1 MQDERRTIVE
11 QRELTKIEGVVQS
24 LIYKNEE
31 SGYSVA
37 RILLSDGSETT
48 VVGIMPF
55 LGAGERIAAAGDYV
69 SHPQHGAQFS
79 VAEYTRQMPASAQG
93 IYEYLA
99 SRVVR
104 GIGPKT
110 ARAIVERFGADTF
123 DILANSPE
131 QLSHIRGI
139 TRERAREIRESFLRL
154 NAMRVLIEFLTAHTL
169 PAYFVAPLLRIYGE
183 DAVSHIERDPYLL
196 CDEAFGLPFEAA
208 DRLAEEFG
216 IDALS
221 PIRLDAALVYTL
233 EYNLGNGHAFIPE
246 DKLLV
251 AAQNLCGAPEDVLLA
266 RLAALCAIQRLER
279 DRVAKQEVYYLSRV
293 YQCECYLADEVKRLL
308 AMELHRPRGLE
319 KMIAAQE
326 CEQQIEYAGKQ
337 KEAMCLCFDSALA
350 LVTGG
355 PGTGKTTALLTM
367 IKLLENNGFAV
378 LLAAPTGRAAKRMS
392 ELCGREAKTLHRL
405 LEATFEVE
413 RGVLAFKRDGNNP
426 LEADVVIVDEASMVD
441 LPLAASLL
449 RAMKPH
455 TRLVLVGDADQ
466 LPPVGPGSFFADLL
480 GCGCV
485 PTVRLIEIFRQA
497 QNSDIVMNAHCINRG
512 EVPDLHQNRSDFF
525 FQRTA
530 TAEATAD
537 TVVSLICGRIT
548 SYFGIAPQEIQVIC
562 PSRQMACGTANL
574 NRRLQ
579 EALNPA
585 SAEKGE
591 VRFGAA
597 LFRLGDRVMQ
607 IRNNYDLL
615 WRRADLSEVGS
626 GVYNGDTGFITMI
639 DTRARILCVRFDDRD
654 ADYSFDELN
663 QLELAYAVT
672 AHKSQG
678 SEYEAVIIPV
688 SAAPE
693 RLLNRNLLYTAITRA
708 RRLLVLVGQESVV
721 AQMVAANN
729 KNRRFSALKRRIKER
744 CGDA

>member
-1 MQDERRTIVE
+1 ME
-11 QRELTKIEGVVQS
+11 QRELTRVEGVVQS
-24 LIYKNEE
+24 LIYKNDE

-37 RILLSDGSETT
+37 RVMLTDGSEIT

-55 LGAGERIAAAGDYV
+55 LGAGERISAVGDYV

-110 ARAIVERFGADTF
+110 ARAIVERFGTDTF

-131 QLSHIRGI
+131 QLAQIRGI
-139 TRERAREIRESFLRL
+139 TRDKARDIRESFLRL
-154 NAMRVLIEFLTAHTL
+154 NAMRVLIEFLTTHGL
-169 PAYFVAPLLRIYGE
+169 PAYFVAPLLRLYGE
-183 DAVSHIERDPYLL
+183 NAVEEIERNPYLL
-196 CDEAFGLPFEAA
+196 CDEAFGLPFETA
-208 DRLAEEFG
+208 DRLAEQFG
-216 IDALS
+216 IAPDSSL
-221 PIRLDAALVYTL
+221 RLDAALVYTL
-233 EYNLGNGHAFIPE
+233 EFNLGNGHAFIPG
-246 DKLLV
+246 DKLLT
-251 AAQNLCGAPEDVLLA
+251 AAQNLCNAEDRDLSE
-266 RLAALCAIQRLER
+266 RLRALCDTQRLTR
-279 DRVAKQEVYYLSRV
+279 DCVAKQEVYYLSRV
-293 YQCECYLADEVKRLL
+293 YQCECFLADEVKRLL
-308 AMELHRPRGLE
+308 SMRVQRPAGLA

-326 CEQQIEYAGKQ
+326 RAHAITYADKQ
-337 KEAMCLCFDSALA
+337 RDAMCLCFDSALA

-367 IKLLENNGFAV
+367 IWLLENNGFAV

-405 LEATFEVE
+405 LEMGPDVE
-413 RGVLAFKRDGNNP
+413 RGTLTFRRDGNNP
-426 LEADVVIVDEASMVD
+426 LDADVIIVDEASMID

-485 PTVRLIEIFRQA
+485 PTVRLTEVFRQA
-497 QNSDIVMNAHCINRG
+497 QDSDIIMNAHSINRG
-512 EVPDLHQNRSDFF
+512 EVPDLHQNRADFF
-525 FQRTA
+525 FQRA
-530 TAEATAD
+530 STAEGAAD
-537 TVVSLICGRIT
+537 TIVSLVSGRIT
-548 SYFGIAPQEIQVIC
+548 SYFGIAPQDIQIIC
-562 PSRQMACGTANL
+562 PSRQMVCGTASL

-579 EALNPA
+579 ESLNPP
-585 SAEKGE
+585 SPEKNE
-591 VRFGAA
+591 VRFGSSV
-597 LFRLGDRVMQ
+597 FRLGDRVMQ
-607 IRNNYDLL
+607 IRNNYDVL
-615 WRRADLSEVGS
+615 WRKTDLSEVGS
-626 GVYNGDTGFITMI
+626 GVFNGDTGAIVMI
-639 DTRARILCVRFDDRD
+639 DTRARLLTVRFDDRE

-663 QLELAYAVT
+663 QLEHAFAVT

-688 SAAPE
+688 FSAPE
-693 RLLNRNLLYTAITRA
+693 RLLNRNLLYTAVTRA

-721 AQMVAANN
+721 EKMVAANN
-729 KNRRFSALKRRIKER
+729 KNRRFSALKRRIRER
-744 CGDA
+744 CDHV